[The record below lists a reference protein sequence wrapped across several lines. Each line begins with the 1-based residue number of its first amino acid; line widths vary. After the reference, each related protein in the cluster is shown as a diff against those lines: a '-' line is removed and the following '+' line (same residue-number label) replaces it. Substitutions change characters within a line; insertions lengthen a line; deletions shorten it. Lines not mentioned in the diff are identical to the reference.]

1 MAESSRG
8 QLPSVNFARIEYM
21 KLLFAAT
28 LAALTFGAGAQ
39 ASQGSNQLASSL
51 GVEPGKYSLSQLA
64 RLKALR
70 NDGNNQYQIK
80 EIVDN
85 PEGPQG
91 NLRTGHRNAFD
102 PNSPG
107 WNNLALSLGVE
118 PGRYSP
124 QQLVALKSA
133 KADKDQ
139 GRIAFIMAGGH
150 PETSTS
156 EVSAGTVQL
165 ALSLGL
171 EPGLYSL
178 NQLVQI
184 KGYIKNGERMNS
196 SFRIRQ
202 ILENPAF

>member
-1 MAESSRG
+1 MIESSRG

-21 KLLFAAT
+21 KLLLVAT

-39 ASQGSNQLASSL
+39 ASHGSDQLASSL

-70 NDGNNQYQIK
+70 GDDYDQYQIK
-80 EIVDN
+80 EIVEN
-85 PEGPQG
+85 PEKAQS

-102 PNSPG
+102 SNSPG

-133 KADKDQ
+133 KVDNDQ
-139 GRIAFIMAGGH
+139 SRIAFITSGGH
-150 PETSTS
+150 PETGTS
-156 EVSAGTVQL
+156 EVSAGAVQL

-178 NQLVQI
+178 NQLVRI
-184 KGYIKNGERMNS
+184 RGYIKDDGPMN

-202 ILENPAF
+202 ILENPAS